1 MYIERIRYKSHPI
14 LLLPTLYFPPYTS
27 HPILPMCAT
36 PHFALPFV
44 TRCLLPPTRSHA
56 QFCGCSSVLFC
67 RYELPFNGRANF
79 ASERNF
85 QLVSREGGMGE
96 VDRLGLP
103 KQSVLLLHGKLE
115 DNPSEVFALDFGFPF
130 SPLSA
135 LAVVASSWSW

>member
-1 MYIERIRYKSHPI
+1 MW
-14 LLLPTLYFPPYTS
+14 L
-27 HPILPMCAT
+27 
-36 PHFALPFV
+36 
-44 TRCLLPPTRSHA
+44 
-56 QFCGCSSVLFC
+56 LFC

-96 VDRLGLP
+96 VDRQGLP

-115 DNPSEVFALDFGFPF
+115 ENPSEVFALDFGFPF

-135 LAVVASSWSW
+135 LAVVASTWSW